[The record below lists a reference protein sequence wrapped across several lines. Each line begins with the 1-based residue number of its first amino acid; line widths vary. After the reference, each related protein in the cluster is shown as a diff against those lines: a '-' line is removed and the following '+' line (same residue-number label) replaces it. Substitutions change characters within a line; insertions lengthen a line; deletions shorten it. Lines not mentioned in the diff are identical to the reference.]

1 MKSWKMVAAGIASA
15 FLLAGCGGGGG
26 GTASNTPATPATP
39 ATTLPA
45 GVSKNA
51 IFYGTV
57 TNNHI
62 TTGAALGPQG
72 GMALAGATVVL
83 VKASDVED
91 FNSLQPVE
99 DLANMAKAKGY
110 PTYLTG
116 KTGVFSFTKSDF
128 NTSNPDTESYYTFV
142 LPPGY
147 SSDPAKDTSLYW
159 PGSCASRQTVSYSG
173 TAVDVGVAADN
184 CDDPQNM
191 VQVTY
196 KNSSPSYNNGAK
208 ATYVGSNVCLGCHTG
223 KTDPMHTLHFV
234 GLRVPGSWNSTQTQG
249 GYADNGINE
258 FTSSGNDISFT
269 YKSTTKYAVLS
280 KDANGAYWV
289 QMASST
295 FATLSPKYNVAF
307 TYGGEGLYKQRYM
320 MLVGPNGGPGVG
332 HVKFGGNG
340 YYYAAPFQFNESNA
354 NVTPAAFGADG
365 EAFAQWQTPATSSAA
380 VFYDNGTTAGYG
392 AKERFATDCEGCH
405 GGYET
410 HLNNKGLPVT
420 NYTDPVASDVAA
432 GNMGCE
438 KCHGPGSNHVAQAG
452 HGLNITYP
460 QDLSNGRLTMLCGT
474 CHQRGQGGGILEAG
488 ADTSNAGFASFGTLT
503 AKTDITVFKPGMSPD
518 QFYGKTTTVGIAP
531 NFGTSSAT
539 AYFDPINTSTDSHS
553 WQDAKYEKANPFV
566 TTLNDGTTTVTQAT
580 GYINHSK
587 GHHQQ
592 YLDLTRARMWK
603 NDHELVT
610 CIACHDGHD
619 GTIAG
624 QLNLPVDNNAL
635 CLDCHNGDDIG
646 QANDNPFEKITGA
659 MVDDLEAGS
668 ATYLGNPVIG
678 ETIMKHVSDVTDGSI
693 MTGLTYTPA
702 NDKSPMGRCIT
713 CHMPKTAKSARWVN
727 SLKSGLTSS
736 GNAVFYRQGDIHSHT
751 FDVMTTDAITAMMKA
766 NGNDPSKVTPAAVT
780 NKCAV
785 CHSVGG
791 YIP

>member
-1 MKSWKMVAAGIASA
+1 MKSWKMIASGIASA
-15 FLLAGCGGGGG
+15 FLLAGCGGV
-26 GTASNTPATPATP
+26 TALNTPVTP

-45 GVSKNA
+45 GVSANA
-51 IFYGTV
+51 LFYGTV

-62 TTGAALGPQG
+62 LTGTALGPQG
-72 GMALAGATVVL
+72 GEPLAGATVVL

-128 NTSNPDTESYYTFV
+128 NTSNPDTASYYTFV

-147 SSDPAKDTSLYW
+147 SSDPAKDKSLYW
-159 PGSCASRQTVSYSG
+159 PGSCASRQAVSYSG
-173 TAVDVGVAADN
+173 KIVNIGVAADN
-184 CDDPQNM
+184 CDDPQGM
-191 VQVTY
+191 VQVSY
-196 KNSSPSYNNGAK
+196 KNTSPGGTK
-208 ATYVGSNVCLGCHTG
+208 ATYVGSKICLGCHTG

-234 GLRVPGSWNSTQTQG
+234 GLRVPGAWNSTQTQG
-249 GYADNGINE
+249 GYVDNGIKE
-258 FTSSGNDISFT
+258 FTSSGNYISFT
-269 YKSTTKYAVLS
+269 YNGTTKYAVLS

-289 QMASST
+289 QMASSSSS
-295 FATLSPKYNVAF
+295 AILSPKYNVAF

-320 MLVGPNGGPGVG
+320 MLVGPNGRPGVG

-354 NVTPAAFGADG
+354 DVSSAAFGADG
-365 EAFAQWQTPATSSAA
+365 EAFDQWQTPASSSAA
-380 VFYDNGTTAGYG
+380 VFYDNGTGTTAGYG

-410 HLNNKGLPVT
+410 HLNDKGLPVT

-460 QDLSNGRLTMLCGT
+460 QDLSNGRLTALCGT
-474 CHQRGQGGGILEAG
+474 CHQRGHGGGILEAG
-488 ADTSNAGFASFGTLT
+488 ADTSNAGFASIGSLT
-503 AKTDITVFKPGMSPD
+503 ATTDITVFKPGMSPD

-531 NFGTSSAT
+531 VFGTSSAT
-539 AYFDPINTSTDSHS
+539 AYFDPVSTTDSTHF
-553 WQDAKYEKANPFV
+553 WQNAQYEKLDPFV
-566 TTLNDGTTTVTQAT
+566 TTLNDGTTTKTQAT
-580 GYINHSK
+580 GYINDSMS
-587 GHHQQ
+587 HHQQ
-592 YLDLTRARMWK
+592 YLDLTRAKMWK

-668 ATYLGNPVIG
+668 ATYIGNPVIG
-678 ETIMKHVSDVTDGSI
+678 KVIMAHVADVTGNG
-693 MTGLTYTPA
+693 MAGQLYTPTSA
-702 NDKSPMGRCIT
+702 SPMGRCIT

-727 SLKSGLTSS
+727 SLKTDVWNTST
-736 GNAVFYRQGDIHSHT
+736 GAFKFYQQGDIHSHS
-751 FDVMTTDAITAMMKA
+751 FDVMTTDAIAAMMKA
-766 NGNDPSKVTPAAVT
+766 ENNDTTKVAPAAVT
-780 NKCAV
+780 NKCAY
-785 CHSVGG
+785 CHTAGSFV
-791 YIP
+791 P